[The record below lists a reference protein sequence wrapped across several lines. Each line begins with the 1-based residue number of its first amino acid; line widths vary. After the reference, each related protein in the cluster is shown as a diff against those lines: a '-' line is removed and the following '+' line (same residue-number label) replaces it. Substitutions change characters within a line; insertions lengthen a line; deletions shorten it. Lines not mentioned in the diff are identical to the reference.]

1 MTLIEGNS
9 KIQTKNNNI
18 DMNHENFFPKFD
30 LDGITFKTII
40 SGDKTG
46 NEYSIIEILFP
57 EGDNEKEI
65 PLHIQS
71 QEIVIV
77 CVVHGDFEIVYGK
90 QNIKG
95 IEGTVLKLEKD
106 IPRSFKKKGNSYGK
120 LLVTYI
126 PAGFENFFREI
137 ASCNIEDLKR
147 NGIEDPILIQLLE
160 KNYGAKVLFEEP

>member
-1 MTLIEGNS
+1 MILIESNS
-9 KIQTKNNNI
+9 KIQTRDNNI

-46 NEYSIIEILFP
+46 NDYSIIEILFP

-90 QNIKG
+90 QNIRG
-95 IEGTVLKLEKD
+95 TEGTVLKLEKD
-106 IPRSFKKKGNSYGK
+106 IPRSFKKKNNSYGK
-120 LLVTYI
+120 LLVTYL
-126 PAGFENFFREI
+126 PVGFENFFREI
-137 ASCNIEDLKR
+137 ASCNIEDLKK
-147 NGIEDPILIQLLE
+147 NEIEDPILIQLLE
-160 KNYGAKVLFEEP
+160 KNYGAKVLFE

>member
-1 MTLIEGNS
+1 V
-9 KIQTKNNNI
+9 
-18 DMNHENFFPKFD
+18 
-30 LDGITFKTII
+30 

-71 QEIVIV
+71 QEIIIV

-106 IPRSFKKKGNSYGK
+106 IPRSFKKKNNSYGCSGL
-120 LLVTYI
+120 LLV
-126 PAGFENFFREI
+126 
-137 ASCNIEDLKR
+137 L
-147 NGIEDPILIQLLE
+147 ILIT
-160 KNYGAKVLFEEP
+160 K